1 MPYRKV
7 GYIEQCWY
15 IVRYKIREIFWK
27 EKCNAVKTQTSV
39 CVPRLPPTDGQA
51 ILPPAREDS
60 SAAVRQE
67 PEKPTRQ

>member
-7 GYIEQCWY
+7 GYMEQCWY
-15 IVRYKIREIFWK
+15 IVRYKIREVFRK

-39 CVPRLPPTDGQA
+39 RVSRLPQTDGQA

-60 SAAVRQE
+60 SATVRQK